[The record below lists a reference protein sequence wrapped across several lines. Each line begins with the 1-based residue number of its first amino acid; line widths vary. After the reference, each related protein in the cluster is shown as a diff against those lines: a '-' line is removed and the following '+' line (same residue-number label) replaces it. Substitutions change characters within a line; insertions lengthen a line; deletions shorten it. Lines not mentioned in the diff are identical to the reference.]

1 MADGRNLVIE
11 LGNSLRNIKMVV
23 AYEGTNYA
31 GFQRQLNGPT
41 IQGIMEDRLSV
52 ILNSEIALNGA
63 GRTDS
68 GVHANGQIVNFKTTN
83 RLETIKIQ
91 KALNSLLP
99 EDIIIRSVEEKP
111 LDFHARYS
119 AKNKTYSYT
128 IYNDQI
134 RPLFNRKFVYHY
146 RHQLDPEKMKQA
158 ADLLLGRHDF
168 KSFQAAG
175 STVVNT
181 TRTIRFIH
189 LNQHGSLIKIIINA
203 DGFLYHM
210 VRNIVGSLIL
220 VGNGKLSVEGFK
232 NLIEKK
238 DRTLAGPTAPAKG
251 LCLEEV
257 FY

>member
-1 MADGRNLVIE
+1 MDNPI
-11 LGNSLRNIKMVV
+11 RNIKMVL

-31 GFQRQLNGPT
+31 GFQRQSNGPT
-41 IQGIMEDRLSV
+41 IQGLLEDKLAM
-52 ILNSEIALNGA
+52 ILNCKVKIIGS
-63 GRTDS
+63 GRTDA
-68 GVHANGQIVNFKTTN
+68 GVHAYGQVVNFKTVKQ
-83 RLETIKIQ
+83 LSALKIQ

-99 EDIIIRSVEEKP
+99 EDILIRSAEETV

-119 AKNKTYSYT
+119 SKNKTYSYN
-128 IYNDQI
+128 IYNDEA
-134 RPLFNRKFVYHY
+134 RPLFNRNFVYYY
-146 RHQLDPEKMKQA
+146 RHHLDLERMKDA
-158 ADLLLGRHDF
+158 AALLVGKHDF

-181 TRTIRFIH
+181 IRTIHFCH
-189 LNQHGSLIKIIINA
+189 LYRTGLLIKVLINA

-220 VGNGKLSVEGFK
+220 VGNGKWSIEGFK